1 MKRSLRII
9 SLAALAAVLGLPLLA
24 QDRRGGM
31 GGRFERH
38 GGHLMRCLRDAG
50 LSDSQKADIKAI
62 FEAAKPTMQADAQ
75 AIRAARQKLNTDFDA
90 GADKSVLGQ
99 DYTAVR
105 AATKKLHDDGQAVKD
120 QVLGKLNTDQ
130 KSTVESCLAA
140 TGRGG
145 RNLRPSEE

>member
-1 MKRSLRII
+1 MKRSLQII
-9 SLAALAAVLGLPLLA
+9 GLAALAATLSLPLLA
-24 QDRRGGM
+24 QDHPGGK

-38 GGHLMRCLRDAG
+38 AGHLMRCLRDAG
-50 LSDSQKADIKAI
+50 LSDSAKADIRAI

-75 AIRAARQKLNTDFDA
+75 AVRAARQKLNTDFDA

-99 DYTAVR
+99 DYAAVR

-120 QVLGKLNTDQ
+120 QVLGKLNPDQ
-130 KSTVESCLAA
+130 RSSVENCLAA

-145 RNLRPSEE
+145 RNLRSSEE